1 MTTQPPE
8 RMGPRGE
15 GGWRDRGRAFLRRW
29 GWLVAIGV
37 AYLYVFPYYPK
48 IRSANELPRVYLVK
62 AIAEEHGFAIDRGIT
77 KWGATADV
85 SPAGGHQYSN
95 KAPGSSMLAA
105 PPYLLVS
112 VIAGPPTLATSM
124 WLARFFAGI
133 VPALAFLALLA
144 RFLARYIP
152 DEQIRRLVLVAYAL
166 GSMAM
171 TYSLLF
177 FSHQLGAICVASA
190 WIIALD
196 VADGERSP
204 RTMLLA
210 GALAGAAPLV
220 DYQAVFAAI
229 PVAVHIAVR
238 LVRARPGADVVRAI
252 GLAIAGAA
260 VPIAILLWYH
270 ATCFGSPWRTGYDAS
285 TTFAHFHQQGFLG
298 ITELRWEAFA
308 GSMVRLDNGLL
319 ALSPWWLL
327 ALPGLLALWRRDHRG
342 TALVGASV
350 ALIYILFVS
359 SINFWRG
366 GWGVGPRYI
375 TAMLPFL
382 LPAVGAAL
390 HWLHDRTPARF
401 RWLALGSVCASIVV
415 GVVIYTLSS
424 ATFPYW
430 PDALKNPL
438 VSVTF
443 RLLGDNLV
451 APNVLTGVG
460 LGGLASLAPYLVV
473 VGGLVG
479 LAITRVAS
487 WRGTVVAA
495 LLAGGL
501 IGAYSTKAEPKKY
514 GDRAYNFV
522 RDAVK
527 R

>member
-1 MTTQPPE
+1 
-8 RMGPRGE
+8 MGPRGE
-15 GGWRDRGRAFLRRW
+15 GGWRDRGRAVLARW
-29 GWLVAIGV
+29 GWLIAIGV

-48 IRSANELPRVYLVK
+48 IFSANELPRVYLVK
-62 AIAEEHGFAIDRGIT
+62 AIAEEHRFAIDLGVK
-77 KWGATADV
+77 KWGPTADM
-85 SPAGGHQYSN
+85 SPANGHQYSN

-105 PPYLLVS
+105 PPYFVVS
-112 VIAGPPTLATSM
+112 AIAGPPSLATSM
-124 WLARFFAGI
+124 WLSRFFAGI

-144 RFLARYIP
+144 RFLARYVP
-152 DEQIRRLVLVAYAL
+152 DDSIRRLVLIAYAL

-204 RTMLLA
+204 RAMLIA

-220 DYQAVFAAI
+220 DYQAVFAAV
-229 PVAVHIAVR
+229 PVAVHIVVR
-238 LVRARPGADVVRAI
+238 LVRARPRADIVRAI
-252 GLAIAGAA
+252 GLATAGAV

-298 ITELRWEAFA
+298 VTELRWEAFV
-308 GSMVRLDNGLL
+308 GSMVRLDNGLI

-327 ALPGLLALWRRDHRG
+327 ALPGLVILWRNHRG

-390 HWLHDRTPARF
+390 QWLRDHSPARF
-401 RWLALGSVCASIVV
+401 RWLALGIACASIVI
-415 GVVIYTLSS
+415 GVVIYSLSS

-430 PDALKNPL
+430 PDSLKNPIF
-438 VSVTF
+438 SVTF
-443 RLLGDNLV
+443 RLFGDNLV
-451 APNVLTGVG
+451 ARNPATALG
-460 LGGLASLAPYLVV
+460 LDGIASITPYLAVV
-473 VGGLVG
+473 IGLVG

-487 WRGTVVAA
+487 WRGTIVAVLVA
-495 LLAGGL
+495 TAV
-501 IGAYSTKAEPKKY
+501 IAAYSRKDEPKKY
-514 GDRAYNFV
+514 ADRAYKFV
-522 RDAVK
+522 REAVE

>member
-1 MTTQPPE
+1 M
-8 RMGPRGE
+8 
-15 GGWRDRGRAFLRRW
+15 LRRW

-48 IRSANELPRVYLVK
+48 IRSANELPRVYLVQ
-62 AIAEEHGFAIDRGIT
+62 AIADEQRFAIDHGVAT
-77 KWGATADV
+77 WGPTADV

-105 PPYLLVS
+105 PPYFVVS
-112 VIAGPPTLATSM
+112 AIAGPPSLAASM
-124 WLARFFAGI
+124 WLSRFFAGI

-144 RFLARYIP
+144 RFLARYVP
-152 DEQIRRLVLVAYAL
+152 DEAIRRLVLVAYAL

-196 VADGERSP
+196 VADSERSP
-204 RTMLLA
+204 RAMLLA

-229 PVAVHIAVR
+229 PVAVHVAVR
-238 LVRARPGADVVRAI
+238 LVRSRSGAEVARAI
-252 GLAIAGAA
+252 GLAVAGAA

-308 GSMVRLDNGLL
+308 GSMVRLDNGLV

-327 ALPGLLALWRRDHRG
+327 ALPGLVALWRHHRG
-342 TALVGASV
+342 TALVGGSV

-390 HWLHDRTPARF
+390 QWLHDRAPVRV
-401 RWLALGSVCASIVV
+401 RWLALGAACALVVV
-415 GVVIYTLSS
+415 GVVIYALST

-430 PDALKNPL
+430 PDALKNPIF
-438 VSVTF
+438 SVTF
-443 RLLGDNLV
+443 RLLGDDLV
-451 APNVLTGVG
+451 AGNPAMVLG
-460 LGGLASLAPYLVV
+460 LGGIASITPYLAVV
-473 VGGLVG
+473 VGVVG
-479 LAITRVAS
+479 LAITRVAT

-495 LLAGGL
+495 LLAGVV
-501 IGAYSTKAEPKKY
+501 IGAYATKDEPAKY